1 MPIDP
6 DTLQFRLT
14 ITCENAAFE
23 DDPARTIARILRS
36 LATRMDPL
44 CDTELFDTTVTL
56 RDTNG
61 NECGHAALKTA
72 YEHENA
78 RRSSWRSRRGV
89 AALFLGAFLALSAW
103 SCGPAPDCPVQPA
116 DAIMVAQYPDGSFSV
131 DVYAD
136 GVLESTAHLP
146 ADALMADAFPTKGAP
161 Q

>member
-1 MPIDP
+1 MSIDP

-23 DDPARTIARILRS
+23 DDPSQEIARILRL
-36 LATRMDPL
+36 LAARMD
-44 CDTELFDTTVTL
+44 DKTEEFDTIVTL
-56 RDTNG
+56 RDVNG
-61 NECGHAALKTA
+61 NECGHAALKTV